1 MTPKVAIIGNGS
13 VGNAL
18 LRGLER
24 AGYQT
29 RMGEKGKSREAF
41 EWGDAIVLAVPFTA
55 LDSVLQEVGEAVNG
69 KLLVDATNAL
79 TEDMQLALGFS
90 TSGGEELQK
99 KASTARVVKAF
110 NTVFAK
116 HMDSGRLNGQPL
128 TAFAAGDD
136 EGARETVL
144 QMARDIGFDAVS
156 AGPLRNARW
165 LESLGYLNIQLAY
178 VLGNGP
184 ATGFRYLH
192 G

>member
-1 MTPKVAIIGNGS
+1 MKPKVAIVGNGS

-29 RMGEKGKSREAF
+29 RMGEKGKSREAM
-41 EWGDAIVLAVPFTA
+41 EWADAVVLAVPFTA
-55 LDSVLQEVGEAVNG
+55 LDSVLKEVGTAADG
-69 KLLVDATNAL
+69 KLLVDVTNAL
-79 TEDMQLALGFS
+79 TQDMQPALGFS
-90 TSGGEELQK
+90 TSGAEELQK

-110 NTVFAK
+110 NMVFAK
-116 HMDSGRLNGQPL
+116 HMDSGRLNDQQL
-128 TAFAAGDD
+128 TLFAAGDD
-136 EGARETVL
+136 EEARETVL
-144 QMARDIGFDAVS
+144 QMARDIGFDAVN

-165 LESLGYLNIQLAY
+165 LESLGFLNIQLGY

-192 G
+192 